1 MACPGHANLATP
13 KHPRYGAGEPT
24 TPAPRPTGMRN
35 PRLLIPLLAA
45 LAVLVVVGSLL
56 ALRGGPGDEAGAPGG
71 AAPGSPAPAE
81 PVPVSPGPSGLPP
94 TRDVTLQG
102 WTGHGTTIRVS
113 YTSGLPACSGQVLPP
128 QVEETASSVT
138 VTLLLQPP
146 RHRRLQMC
154 PDLAMVKAVE
164 VHLRAP
170 VGGRVVRDG
179 GHGGAPVP
187 EGAPAGLGMPMR

>member
-1 MACPGHANLATP
+1 
-13 KHPRYGAGEPT
+13 
-24 TPAPRPTGMRN
+24 MRN
-35 PRLLIPLLAA
+35 PRLLVPLLAA
-45 LAVLVVVGSLL
+45 FAVLVVVGSLL
-56 ALRGGPGDEAGAPGG
+56 VLRGGPGDQAGGSTA
-71 AAPGSPAPAE
+71 GSPAPAE

-94 TRDVTLQG
+94 ARDVTLQG

-138 VTLLLQPP
+138 VTLRLQPP

-154 PDLAMVKAVE
+154 PDLAMVRAVE
-164 VHLRAP
+164 VHLQAP

-179 GHGGAPVP
+179 GRGGALVP